1 MIASSLDFRCV
12 KRETWHAPRRLPFRR
27 WSILRVRSSS
37 LRKCLARR
45 TGTVAAGAHCSNA
58 PAKSPPAQVAEWK
71 TYSFPAEGFSI
82 LFPTQP
88 TEQKQA
94 VPTDAGSFELHTYLA
109 ASDTV
114 ALYVGVCDYGDAAK
128 GGDPDAILEGAKNG
142 AVAKVHAHLIN
153 SKKVSI
159 GIYPGVEIEAAAEG
173 AHLFG
178 RIYLVGSILYQEF
191 VALTSDRPYPDTGR
205 FLDSFQII
213 PRTTP

>member
-1 MIASSLDFRCV
+1 MR
-12 KRETWHAPRRLPFRR
+12 
-27 WSILRVRSSS
+27 
-37 LRKCLARR
+37 LARFR
-45 TGTVAAGAHCSNA
+45 SVAARFIACMAALCAAATIGAQA
-58 PAKSPPAQVAEWK
+58 PPQPEPATQQPAAQLPQSQFSEWK

-153 SKKVSI
+153 SKKISL
-159 GIYPGVEIEAAAEG
+159 GIYPGVELEAGAEG

-178 RIYLVGSILYQEF
+178 RFYLVGSILYQEF
-191 VALTSDRPYPDTGR
+191 VALPSDRPYPDTGR
-205 FLDSFQII
+205 FLDSFQVI

>member
-1 MIASSLDFRCV
+1 MHRTRSLAIAIQF
-12 KRETWHAPRRLPFRR
+12 F
-27 WSILRVRSSS
+27 
-37 LRKCLARR
+37 
-45 TGTVAAGAHCSNA
+45 AGALLLC
-58 PAKSPPAQVAEWK
+58 PASGADAQAAAAQSPAAQPPLAQSQQAAAEEWK
-71 TYSFPAEGFSI
+71 TYNFPAEGFSAS
-82 LFPTQP
+82 FPAQP
-88 TEQKQA
+88 AEQKQA
-94 VPTDAGSFELHTYLA
+94 VQTDAGSFELHTYLA

-142 AVAKVHAHLIN
+142 AVTQVHAHLIN
-153 SKKVSI
+153 SKKVSL
-159 GIYPGVEIEAAAEG
+159 GVYPGVELEAGAEG

-191 VALTSDRPYPDTGR
+191 VALPSDRPYPDTSR

>member
-1 MIASSLDFRCV
+1 MRFADCHSVAGLFFGCILALYATASLGAQ
-12 KRETWHAPRRLPFRR
+12 APSQPEP
-27 WSILRVRSSS
+27 
-37 LRKCLARR
+37 
-45 TGTVAAGAHCSNA
+45 TA
-58 PAKSPPAQVAEWK
+58 PTPLSKSQPAQVAEWK